1 MNVRPRHL
9 RLLPV
14 VALLSLLVGAVA
26 LSGATGAAG
35 AQQPVA
41 TGTDDGV
48 GTGTSTADA
57 YLDQIATQLAQP
69 GLYVDPSLVGP
80 VIDAD
85 DVAELDA
92 IAAGT
97 PGPVR
102 VAVVP
107 ADALRRDDPNGTR
120 GFASTYL
127 PLAYPDDEL
136 VGQLYD
142 RVGAD
147 GTYALLVSA
156 PSPEQGRSFGAFQY
170 AEERPF
176 YDVQGAVDDAVDCCA
191 PDYEPMLRAFLA
203 EAGDEEVDSRAV
215 LGWVSLGL
223 AALGGGGYGLVK
235 VVTGRRRQR
244 EDARVADAL
253 RPSLEEEVVD
263 LSRRVAALPPAP
275 PAPATPE
282 PSGSL
287 HDPGYGVPGRTR
299 RVLDLVE
306 EARHR
311 LDATE
316 GTARMD
322 TLSEVEDVVRRLADA
337 RYQLLAIDALR
348 RGEPVPERTAPCF
361 FDPRHGPSTTERS
374 FAPEGGAERP
384 VPVCGRCAEGLDAG
398 QRPATRELTVDGT
411 TKPYWD
417 WDRYSRPYV
426 NGYWQ
431 RHTFSVDRVQR
442 SRHGTPRSTSRST
455 GFTWSWTSGS
465 GSSSSRRRFSGSS
478 GRRRSFGGGSS
489 RRSSRRSGRSRRF

>member
-1 MNVRPRHL
+1 MSVRPSRL
-9 RLLPV
+9 RLLPAA
-14 VALLSLLVGAVA
+14 ALLTVLVGA
-26 LSGATGAAG
+26 STATGAAV
-35 AQQPVA
+35 AQLPA
-41 TGTDDGV
+41 STGTYDSAGA
-48 GTGTSTADA
+48 GTTSADA
-57 YLDQIATQLAQP
+57 YLDQVAAQLAQP
-69 GLYVDPSLVGP
+69 GLYVDPSLVGS

-92 IAAGT
+92 IAAST

-107 ADALRRDDPNGTR
+107 ADALRRDDPSATG
-120 GFASTYL
+120 GFAGTSL

-156 PSPEQGRSFGAFQY
+156 PSSEQGRSFGAFQY

-191 PDYEPMLRAFLA
+191 PDYERMLRAFLA
-203 EAGDEEVDSRAV
+203 EAGDEEVDNRKV
-215 LGWVSLGL
+215 VGWVSLCL
-223 AALGGGGYGLVK
+223 AALGGGGYGLFK
-235 VVTGRRRQR
+235 VVTGHRRQR
-244 EDARVADAL
+244 EDAQVADAL

-263 LSRRVAALPPAP
+263 LSRRVAALPPTP

-282 PSGSL
+282 PLGSL

-337 RYQLLAIDALR
+337 RYELVAIDALR

-398 QRPATRELTVDGT
+398 QRPATRELTFDGT

-431 RHTFSVDRVQR
+431 RHTFSIDRVQG
-442 SRHGTPRSTSRST
+442 SRYGTPRPASRST